1 MSSSFLTLMKTRGEV
16 MGHPLWI
23 LPVMILGILALI
35 EGVHTTAHWHQQI
48 DVHGTCTRN
57 KEYIQRID
65 AGDDY

>member
-1 MSSSFLTLMKTRGEV
+1 
-16 MGHPLWI
+16 MGHPLWM

-65 AGDDY
+65 AGEDDY